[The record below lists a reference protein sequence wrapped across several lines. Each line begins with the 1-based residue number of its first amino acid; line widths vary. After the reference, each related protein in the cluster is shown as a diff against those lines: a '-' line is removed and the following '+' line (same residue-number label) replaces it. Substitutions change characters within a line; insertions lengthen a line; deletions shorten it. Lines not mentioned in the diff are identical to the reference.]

1 MRLFDRFRRPRVN
14 GSTPTSP
21 AVPAEPPSEEE
32 LKQKAAQA
40 SFVVVEFAGIGQT
53 AFRIQEQ
60 NVNPWQYAAL
70 AKTLDVRAERRIW
83 DWENEIIERAKRS
96 KIAVPGRTH

>member
-14 GSTPTSP
+14 GSTPTP
-21 AVPAEPPSEEE
+21 PEPVVPLSEEE

-40 SFVVVEFAGIGQT
+40 SFIVVEFAGTGQ
-53 AFRIQEQ
+53 
-60 NVNPWQYAAL
+60 
-70 AKTLDVRAERRIW
+70 RRIW